1 MILHS
6 FARAVGQLGDRRF
19 LGVFA
24 LGVGLTL
31 AMLFALH
38 VLVVLA
44 VGWFVPETMVL
55 PFVGEVGWVE
65 TVLGAASILLMLGL
79 SVFLM
84 VPVASAFVGLFL
96 DRIADAV
103 EARHYPHLP
112 PARGV
117 PLAEALIDSVNFLGV
132 VVAVNALALVAYLL
146 VGPFGPI
153 LFWFVNGWLLGRE
166 YFTLVAMRR
175 MDRVQ
180 AKALRRRHSGTILA
194 AGVLMAAPLSIP
206 VVNLVVPV
214 LGVATFTHLYHRLA
228 AAGRG

>member
-1 MILHS
+1 MILAA
-6 FARAVGQLGDRRF
+6 FGRALGQLGDGRF

-24 LGVGLTL
+24 MGVGLTL
-31 AMLFALH
+31 ALLFGLH

-44 VGWFVPETMVL
+44 VGWAVPDVVTL
-55 PFVGEVGWVE
+55 PFVGEVPWIG
-65 TVLGAASILLMLGL
+65 TLLGVASLLLMLGL

-103 EARHYPHLP
+103 EARHYPALP
-112 PARGV
+112 PARRV
-117 PLAEALIDSVNFLGV
+117 PLAEALVDSLNFLGV
-132 VVAVNALALVAYLL
+132 VVGVNALALIAYFL

-166 YFTLVAMRR
+166 YFTLVALRR
-175 MDRVQ
+175 MDR
-180 AKALRRRHSGTILA
+180 ATARALRRRHSGTILA

-206 VVNLVVPV
+206 VVNLAIPV
-214 LGVATFTHLYHRLA
+214 LGVATFTHLFHRLA
-228 AAGRG
+228 RG

>member
-1 MILHS
+1 MILNS
-6 FARAVGQLGDRRF
+6 FARALGQLGDRRF

-31 AMLFALH
+31 ALLFALH
-38 VLVVLA
+38 VVVVMA
-44 VGWFVPETMVL
+44 VGWMVPETMVL

-65 TVLGAASILLMLGL
+65 TVLGAASLLLMLGL

-132 VVAVNALALVAYLL
+132 VIAVNALALVAYLM

-180 AKALRRRHSGTILA
+180 AKALRKRHSGTILA

-206 VVNLVVPV
+206 VVNLAIPV
-214 LGVATFTHLYHRLA
+214 LGVATFTHLFHRLT
-228 AAGRG
+228 GTDPR

>member
-1 MILHS
+1 MLGC
-6 FARAVGQLGDRRF
+6 FARAVGQLGDGRF

-31 AMLFALH
+31 LLLFGLH
-38 VLVVLA
+38 VVVVMA
-44 VGWFVPETMVL
+44 VGWLVPEAITL
-55 PFVGEVGWVE
+55 PFVGEVTWIGG
-65 TVLGAASILLMLGL
+65 VLGAASILMMLGL

-103 EARHYPHLP
+103 EDRHYPQLP
-112 PARGV
+112 PARAI
-117 PLAEALIDSVNFLGV
+117 PLAEALIDSINFLGV
-132 VVAVNALALVAYLL
+132 VIAVNLLALIAYLM

-175 MDRVQ
+175 MDRAA
-180 AKALRRRHSGTILA
+180 AKALRKRHSGTVLA

-206 VVNLVVPV
+206 VVNLAVPV
-214 LGVATFTHLYHRLA
+214 LGVATFTHLFHRLTGA
-228 AAGRG
+228 VPR